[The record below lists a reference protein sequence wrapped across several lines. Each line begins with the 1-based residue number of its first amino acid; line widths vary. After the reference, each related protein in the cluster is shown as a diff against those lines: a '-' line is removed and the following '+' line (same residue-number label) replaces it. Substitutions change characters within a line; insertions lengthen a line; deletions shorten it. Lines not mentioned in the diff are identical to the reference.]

1 MAGDFYA
8 SNKEK
13 KVSDFFIGFFG
24 FFGISAAAGFL
35 ISLLGSLL
43 YALYSIQWILYVAI
57 FAGGIVWAN
66 AHGRKYIALGILSTL
81 LIPLLLFGA
90 CIIIFSGF

>member
-1 MAGDFYA
+1 MVKDFYA

-35 ISLLGSLL
+35 ISILGSLL
-43 YALYSIQWILYVAI
+43 YVVYSIQWIVYVAI
-57 FAGGIVWAN
+57 FAGGIIWAN
-66 AHGRKYIALGILSTL
+66 ANGRKYIVLGILSTL

-90 CIIIFSGF
+90 CVILFSGI